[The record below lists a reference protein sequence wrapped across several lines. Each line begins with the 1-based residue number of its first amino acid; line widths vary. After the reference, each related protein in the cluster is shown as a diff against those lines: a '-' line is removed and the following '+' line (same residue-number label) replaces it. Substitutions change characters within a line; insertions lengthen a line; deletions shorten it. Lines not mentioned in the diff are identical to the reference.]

1 MSKDRFIGKDGRQT
15 SYESIIR
22 QNEQTV
28 SASLTIDAT
37 NNAMSAGPIT
47 INSGVTVTV
56 GSGETWTVV

>member
-1 MSKDRFIGKDGRQT
+1 MSKDRFIGKDGPQT

-47 INSGVTVTV
+47 IGTSVTVTIN
-56 GSGETWTVV
+56 GYWTIV

>member
-1 MSKDRFIGKDGRQT
+1 MSKDRFTGKDGRQT

-47 INSGVTVTV
+47 IGTSVTVTIN
-56 GSGETWTVV
+56 GYWTIV

>member
-47 INSGVTVTV
+47 IDTSTTVTV
-56 GSGETWTVV
+56 NGYWSIV

>member
-37 NNAMSAGPIT
+37 TNAMSAGPIT
-47 INSGVTVTV
+47 VGTSVTVTIN
-56 GSGETWTVV
+56 GYWTIV